1 MQSLAEKE
9 KNLQESL
16 SRQSLMEQK
25 LSTINQMEYQQ
36 KLENERLLKVYQIN
50 FLTFKLI

>member
-16 SRQSLMEQK
+16 SRQSLMEKK

-36 KLENERLLKVYQIN
+36 KLENERLLKVYQIES
-50 FLTFKLI
+50 FLFN